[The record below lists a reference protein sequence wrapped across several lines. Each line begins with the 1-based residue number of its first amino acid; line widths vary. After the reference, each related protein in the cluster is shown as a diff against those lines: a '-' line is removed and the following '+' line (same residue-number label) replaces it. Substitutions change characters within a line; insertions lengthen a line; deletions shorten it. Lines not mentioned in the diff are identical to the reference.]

1 MEKKKKDKDLVKFGN
16 KVRMERN
23 KRGLTQEKLA
33 ELAGMHWT
41 YISMIERAKRNI
53 TLKNIAKIAKA
64 LDLEIEDLFKKE
76 K

>member
-1 MEKKKKDKDLVKFGN
+1 MKFGK
-16 KVRMERN
+16 KVREERN

-41 YISMIERAKRNI
+41 YISMIERAERNI
-53 TLKNIAKIAKA
+53 ALKNIVKIAKA
-64 LDLEIEDLFKKE
+64 LGVEVEDLFKKD